1 MLIDLNKKISALT
14 DENLSLT
21 AQLEQERGDKST
33 LMGQLRAAENRSVEM
48 EIDYLQEM
56 ERLDELREE
65 NRELNGL
72 LIACKEAL
80 FKRETHER

>member
-1 MLIDLNKKISALT
+1 
-14 DENLSLT
+14 
-21 AQLEQERGDKST
+21 
-33 LMGQLRAAENRSVEM
+33 M

-72 LIACKEAL
+72 LIGCKEAL

>member
-14 DENLSLT
+14 EENLTLT
-21 AQLEQERGDKST
+21 AQLEHERTEKYAQ
-33 LMGQLRAAENRSVEM
+33 MGQLRIAENRSVEM

-80 FKRETHER
+80 FKREAH